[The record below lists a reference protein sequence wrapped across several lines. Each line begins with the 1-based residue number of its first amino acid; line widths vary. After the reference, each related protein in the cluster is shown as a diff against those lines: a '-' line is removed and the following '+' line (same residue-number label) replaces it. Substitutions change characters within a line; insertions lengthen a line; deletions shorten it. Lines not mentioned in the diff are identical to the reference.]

1 MDFVFKCNDSKKRKV
16 FEELAKE
23 IVDKC
28 NDSKKREVLEE
39 LANEIVDKR
48 NDSVNKKAFEE
59 LAKGI
64 VITCIDSQKKEVFE
78 ELAKEIVDKLND
90 SVNREEFEELAKEI
104 VDKCN
109 DSKKREACEELA
121 MEIID
126 KWNGSKKKKMF
137 EELAKN
143 IADKCVDSKKREV
156 FEELSKEIVDTCN
169 DSKKRVGIEE
179 LAKEIAD
186 KCNDSANIEGFKK
199 LAMEIVDKCKDSKK
213 REVFEELAK
222 DIIDK
227 SNDSAN
233 REVLEELTK
242 KIVDKFND
250 SKKREVFEEFAKKIV
265 DECKDSKNREVFAEL
280 AKKIVVKCNDL
291 RIREMFA
298 ELAKEIVVKCNVLRI
313 REVFVELA
321 KKIVVNCN
329 VLRSREVFEELA
341 KDIVDKCNGNPLTL
355 KTIGNILRSK
365 NTTDEWLSFKDGG
378 LRLLTKQD
386 DDIPPELK
394 LSYNDL
400 PPHLKDCFAYC
411 SLFPKNYEIDVST
424 LIKFWVAQ
432 GFTMNRGNSTQ
443 LSEEIGYQYF
453 EDLVRR
459 GFFKIVET
467 TGTATKC
474 KMAEAVHD
482 DLAKFVA
489 GKECLKLD
497 LGGQYIFVRRRIHH
511 VSFDFPLP
519 LLRRIPI
526 NLEPVKR
533 IRSLVF
539 FPNQQSGKYEGSSN
553 QAICDAIVSN
563 FKSLRT
569 LGLHHSGI
577 KTVPPYIDSLKHLR
591 YLDLSRNAKIKVLPN
606 SITKLLNLQT
616 LKLSSC
622 IRLQE
627 LPRDIKKLVN
637 LRHLEIDG
645 CYNLT
650 HMPSGMS
657 ELRDLQTLSQFVL
670 SKEANSVSGHSGELR
685 ELGTLNNL
693 RGDLQIR
700 NLRHDHDV
708 RDICL
713 KEKQGLQSLTLH
725 WSVGAMGLDDEK
737 LLEGGLGECINLQRL
752 AFKGYGGAKLPNWL
766 STSQYLVK
774 LELRRCSEC
783 TFLPPLHCCPSLETL
798 VLDDMTKLEYVAE
811 DHVVKDFFFPCLKEL
826 RLTELPMLKG
836 WWKSTSPE
844 VNHEVPLFPIL
855 SKLFIEDCPQLDSMP
870 LFPYLDEGL
879 VLDSTSWKP
888 FQQTMNK
895 ADHASSSS
903 SSSSSPLSDL
913 RNLSIIGI
921 EELNTDDVSEIKWE
935 RLARLQFLRLDY
947 LPNLESLPD
956 GLQSITS
963 LQELHIWRC
972 NFTAI
977 PDWISELKSLKKL
990 SIWVCPNMESLPET
1004 IRSMNSLLTLEIED
1018 CPTLLHRCQRKAGAD
1033 WVKISRI
1040 PDLRLDR
1047 MSRR

>member
-1 MDFVFKCNDSKKRKV
+1 MAEANPATVANRILETLDSLPAQEIGWLNGVAGELEKLKDEVSRLRGVLNDATMRAGESPEDRDWLNEV
-16 FEELAKE
+16 ADVLFDGDE
-23 IVDKC
+23 IVDELRTEKVWL
-28 NDSKKREVLEE
+28 SVSRQFLFRLKKGR
-39 LANEIVDKR
+39 
-48 NDSVNKKAFEE
+48 
-59 LAKGI
+59 
-64 VITCIDSQKKEVFE
+64 
-78 ELAKEIVDKLND
+78 KL
-90 SVNREEFEELAKEI
+90 V
-104 VDKCN
+104 
-109 DSKKREACEELA
+109 
-121 MEIID
+121 
-126 KWNGSKKKKMF
+126 
-137 EELAKN
+137 
-143 IADKCVDSKKREV
+143 
-156 FEELSKEIVDTCN
+156 
-169 DSKKRVGIEE
+169 RVT
-179 LAKEIAD
+179 
-186 KCNDSANIEGFKK
+186 KK
-199 LAMEIVDKCKDSKK
+199 LAELVEKDRSFNRFRLAVIASVAARAREIISTRPFGEEVYFGTDRDKEALMQFLLDYYETVSVISIVGLRGLGKTTLTKL
-213 REVFEELAK
+213 VFRDARVKTHFVLRLWVNVSGDFDLIRIAD
-222 DIIDK
+222 DIIK
-227 SNDSAN
+227 SATGRSVENPEIELEKQVAGRSFILVLDDVRDIDRDRWFAFKRLLMGGAEGSKVLITTRSDMVATITGTIPSYRLIGLSVEDSSALFN
-233 REVLEELTK
+233 HVVFYDGYLE
-242 KIVDKFND
+242 
-250 SKKREVFEEFAKKIV
+250 SP
-265 DECKDSKNREVFAEL
+265 
-280 AKKIVVKCNDL
+280 VVKQV
-291 RIREMFA
+291 
-298 ELAKEIVVKCNVLRI
+298 AKEVVR
-313 REVFVELA
+313 
-321 KKIVVNCN
+321 
-329 VLRSREVFEELA
+329 
-341 KDIVDKCNGNPLTL
+341 KCNGNPLTI

-365 NTTDEWLSFKDGG
+365 NTPDEWVCFYYNG
-378 LRLLTKQD
+378 LHLQTNQD

-424 LIKFWVAQ
+424 LNKFWVAQ
-432 GFTMNRGNSTQ
+432 GFTMNNGNSTR
-443 LSEEIGYQYF
+443 LLEEIGSQYF
-453 EDLVRR
+453 EDLVSR

-467 TGTATKC
+467 TGNARKC
-474 KMAEAVHD
+474 KMAEAVLD
-482 DLAKFVA
+482 DLAELAA

-497 LGGQYIFVRRRIHH
+497 LGGQYIFVRKRIHH

-519 LLRRIPI
+519 LLRGILT
-526 NLEPVKR
+526 NLEPVKS

-539 FPNQQSGKYEGSSN
+539 FPNQQSGKYKESSN

-569 LGLHHSGI
+569 LDLHHSGI
-577 KTVPPYIDSLKHLR
+577 KTVPSYIDSLKHLR
-591 YLDLSRNAKIKVLPN
+591 YLDLSGNAKIKVLPN

-622 IRLQE
+622 FTLQE
-627 LPRDIKKLVN
+627 LPRDMKKLVK

-650 HMPSGMS
+650 HMPSGMG

-670 SKEANSVSGHSGELR
+670 SKEANSVPGHSGALR

-737 LLEGGLGECINLQRL
+737 LLEGGLGEHINLQRL

-798 VLDDMTKLEYVAE
+798 ALDDMTKLEYVAE

-844 VNHEVPLFPIL
+844 VNHEVPVFPIL

-870 LFPYLDEGL
+870 LFPNLDEGL

-1033 WVKISRI
+1033 WVKISGI